1 MRTPNFIIG
10 GTAAG
15 GTSYLYELL
24 IQHSEIYL
32 PQQRIPEPHY
42 YYKSWEYAK
51 GLDWYL
57 KQYFDDVPSDK
68 IVIGERS
75 SSYLY
80 GGKKV
85 AQRIAKDFPKMK
97 FIFMLRNPIQ
107 RTWAN
112 YRFTCLQGLEELSF
126 KEAITQEEQRI
137 KESQGIW
144 REIAPYDYTG
154 RGFYAKQLKE
164 FLEFFPKEQILC
176 IKSESLSNA
185 NFSPLLKIYEFL
197 GLKEK
202 DFVPSFAPS
211 HTSLSVVNAKLQKEL
226 RAYFGDTTFS
236 QLMNSVRREEE
247 LITKAEDKEKY
258 EQLKNNIKNIKEVI
272 PENCVNLLQDIF
284 YKDIEDLSKLV
295 NFDVSDWLNPIH
307 LPAGGGG

>member
-57 KQYFDDVPSDK
+57 KQYFDDVPSYK
-68 IVIGERS
+68 VAIGERS

-80 GGKKV
+80 GGRQV

-97 FIFMLRNPIQ
+97 FIFMLRNPIE
-107 RTWAN
+107 RAWGN
-112 YRFTCLQGLEELSF
+112 YRFTALQGLEELTF
-126 KEAITQEEQRI
+126 KEAIMQEGRRI

-144 REIAPYDYTG
+144 VEIQPFDYTG

-164 FLEFFPKEQILC
+164 FLEFFPKRQILC
-176 IKSESLSNA
+176 IKSESLNNNDLS
-185 NFSPLLKIYEFL
+185 LLPKIYEFL
-197 GLKEK
+197 GLENT
-202 DFVPSFAPS
+202 DFAPCIAPN
-211 HTSLSVVNAKLQKEL
+211 HTSFSVIDVRLQKEL
-226 RAYFGDTTFS
+226 RAYFGDRIFS
-236 QLMNSVRREEE
+236 ELMQSIRKEEVIVDEEE
-247 LITKAEDKEKY
+247 SEWILK
-258 EQLKNNIKNIKEVI
+258 LKNNIKTSKDRI
-272 PENCVNLLQDIF
+272 PEECFEILKESF
-284 YKDIEDLSKLV
+284 SSDIEELKSMVDFSVDDWWYPSK
-295 NFDVSDWLNPIH
+295 
-307 LPAGGGG
+307 